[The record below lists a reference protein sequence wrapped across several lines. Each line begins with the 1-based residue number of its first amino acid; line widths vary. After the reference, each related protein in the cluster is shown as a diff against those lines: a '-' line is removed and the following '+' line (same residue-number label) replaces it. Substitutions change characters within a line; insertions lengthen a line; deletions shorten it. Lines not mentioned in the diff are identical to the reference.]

1 MKSKVTL
8 ITGASGGIGTAVSQE
23 LSRRGYRLSLLSRR
37 IPPQESNHTLAQQCD
52 ITRVDAVN
60 RAVSN
65 TIDKFGRIDV
75 VVNCAGR
82 SHLGTVDEVTPQDI
96 ETVYDVN
103 VRGTV
108 NVSKAV
114 LPFMKERGA
123 GYIINIGSLRGVY
136 YGVGKSAY
144 AMSKSAVIAFS
155 RILAMEAQEYGIK
168 VTVINPGFVD
178 TNIYGGVQL
187 RPYVQS
193 IPGNN
198 LRRAPITQP
207 RDVARTILY
216 LLDLSPGANVEELN
230 IGRLWGLE

>member
-1 MKSKVTL
+1 MKNKVAL
-8 ITGASGGIGTAVSQE
+8 ITGASGGIGTTVSQE

-96 ETVYDVN
+96 EAVYDVN

-114 LPFMKERGA
+114 LPFMKEQGS

-168 VTVINPGFVD
+168 VTVINPGFVQ
-178 TNIYGGVQL
+178 TSLI
-187 RPYVQS
+187 RHR
-193 IPGNN
+193 IAEEN
-198 LRRAPITQP
+198 LKSTDLTQP
-207 RDVARTILY
+207 DDIAKTVMY
-216 LLDLSPGANVEELN
+216 LLNLSPGACVKELN

>member
-1 MKSKVTL
+1 MKNKVAL
-8 ITGASGGIGTAVSQE
+8 ITGASGGIGIAISQE

-37 IPPQESNHTLAQQCD
+37 IPPQESNYTLAQQCD

-65 TIDKFGRIDV
+65 TIAKFGRIDV

-155 RILAMEAQEYGIK
+155 RILAMEVQDCGIK
-168 VTVINPGFVD
+168 VTVINPGFVQ
-178 TNIYGGVQL
+178 TSLIRHRIVEE
-187 RPYVQS
+187 
-193 IPGNN
+193 N
-198 LRRAPITQP
+198 LKSTDLTQP
-207 RDVARTILY
+207 NDIAKTVMY
-216 LLDLSPGANVEELN
+216 LLNLSPGACVKELS

>member
-1 MKSKVTL
+1 MQNKVAL
-8 ITGASGGIGTAVSQE
+8 ITGTSGGIGTAVSQE

-168 VTVINPGFVD
+168 VTVINPGFVQ
-178 TNIYGGVQL
+178 TSLI
-187 RPYVQS
+187 RHR
-193 IPGNN
+193 IAEEN
-198 LRRAPITQP
+198 LKSTDLTHPDDIAKT
-207 RDVARTILY
+207 VMY
-216 LLDLSPGANVEELN
+216 LLNLSPGACVKELN

>member
-1 MKSKVTL
+1 MQNKVAL

-96 ETVYDVN
+96 EAVYDVN

-114 LPFMKERGA
+114 LPFMKEQGS

-168 VTVINPGFVD
+168 VTVINPGFVQTSLIRHRIAEENVKSTD
-178 TNIYGGVQL
+178 L
-187 RPYVQS
+187 
-193 IPGNN
+193 
-198 LRRAPITQP
+198 TQP
-207 RDVARTILY
+207 DDIAKTVMY
-216 LLDLSPGANVEELN
+216 LLNLSPGANVEELN

>member
-1 MKSKVTL
+1 MKNKVTL

-96 ETVYDVN
+96 EAVYDVN

-114 LPFMKERGA
+114 LPFMKERGS

-168 VTVINPGFVD
+168 VTVINPGFVQ
-178 TNIYGGVQL
+178 TSLI
-187 RPYVQS
+187 RHR
-193 IPGNN
+193 IAEEN
-198 LRRAPITQP
+198 LKSTDLTHPDDIAKT
-207 RDVARTILY
+207 VMY
-216 LLDLSPGANVEELN
+216 LLNLSPGACVKELN